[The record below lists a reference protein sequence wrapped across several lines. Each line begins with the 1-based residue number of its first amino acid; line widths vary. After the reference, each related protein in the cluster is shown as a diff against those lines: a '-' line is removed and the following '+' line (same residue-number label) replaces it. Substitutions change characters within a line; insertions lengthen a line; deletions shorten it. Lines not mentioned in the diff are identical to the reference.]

1 MNSEISMGVQG
12 EVANT
17 KFLRD
22 YALGPPKDIADFMVL
37 DNLKT
42 YKNQKF
48 SRPAPPEP
56 PRKLPSS

>member
-22 YALGPPKDIADFMVL
+22 YAFGPPKDIADFMVL
-37 DNLKT
+37 DHTKIERFPG
-42 YKNQKF
+42 Q
-48 SRPAPPEP
+48 RP
-56 PRKLPSS
+56 LNHQGNI